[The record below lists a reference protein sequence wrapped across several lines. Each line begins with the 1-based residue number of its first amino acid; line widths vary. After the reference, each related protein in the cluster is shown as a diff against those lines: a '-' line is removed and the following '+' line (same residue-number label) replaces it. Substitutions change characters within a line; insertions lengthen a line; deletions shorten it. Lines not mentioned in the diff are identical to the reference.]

1 MWATTLLLLLL
12 TDAARAAVA
21 GNPSRLSVD
30 FSSSLI
36 TSPDNAPAAVM
47 SRLQSLLK
55 DMEADGVNSLCNGRL
70 PEHIS
75 KTSSTDCKFKLPAA
89 AQGSNPCSCSGVNKN
104 RCSCTGQLTG
114 AQYFSED
121 NAGLELA
128 RVLVVASGTSHNI
141 SGGINANFN
150 STVRLVKGA
159 RLVSVHCSAHS
170 TTSHSHTA
178 VQFYC
183 CTCTATSSIMSTV
196 PLGWV

>member
-1 MWATTLLLLLL
+1 MWASLLLLLVL
-12 TDAARAAVA
+12 SDASRAAAA

-36 TSPDNAPAAVM
+36 TAPGNAPAAVM
-47 SRLQSLLK
+47 SRLQALLR

-70 PEHIS
+70 PEHIT
-75 KTSSTDCKFKLPAA
+75 KTSGTDCRFKLPAA
-89 AQGSNPCSCSGVNKN
+89 AQGSNPCTCVGENKN

-114 AQYFSED
+114 AQYFTDD

-150 STVRLVKGA
+150 STVRLVKGS
-159 RLVSVHCSAHS
+159 RLVS
-170 TTSHSHTA
+170 
-178 VQFYC
+178 
-183 CTCTATSSIMSTV
+183 TV
-196 PLGWV
+196 IIDPLLY